1 MTNRLLNLLI
11 WILILLGLAVL
22 TATETLTLGV
32 YAGLAAL
39 LAALALQAV
48 KARRRLARTGLELA
62 WVLGLASGAAAV
74 WIAYDRPAAIL
85 QYIRLLA
92 ALVLFYAVVGL
103 PERKLRWPSAGLLL
117 LAAGLALYW
126 PAANDFA
133 AQPGKLAL
141 ITRLGLAINRVVP
154 ALPGPEIHPNVAA
167 GALLIGVPFGIAL
180 AWEAWQRKERLWAL
194 AAAGL
199 TLVVLGGLL
208 MTSSRGAWLALLG
221 TGLAAG
227 LAWAQRRWLRGG
239 ARQAI
244 FWGVIGLVSVLVV
257 GGVIASGSF
266 DRLVG
271 SLPDPN
277 GGIQSR
283 ADLWQ
288 QGWQAAL
295 QYPFTGSGLMS
306 FWRVHPIYVL
316 LINVPFIAHSHNT
329 FLEVWVEQGVV
340 GFLGLALAGLVVAGW
355 AWSAL
360 GRKQV
365 SIWGWAGL
373 AALTAAALH
382 GMVDVVFYVT
392 RTLPLIGLLFGFASF
407 ARAPLAPAGAAPVKK
422 TGMMLAAGLGGVVLL
437 AALLFWR
444 PLRAAW
450 YANLGAVLQTRQE
463 LTVYDPLKFDTV
475 SLDQVRQ
482 NIDLSEALAA
492 YEQALAIDPS
502 NGIARQRRAQ
512 IALSRGEY
520 PAALEDASYLWQAGR
535 LDEITRLTYGDA
547 LAANGQPEQAAEAV
561 RGVPWAEARLQ
572 GQAWYRYWLGQ
583 DYQRAADAWSAVLL
597 LNPDIP
603 GVEGWLEQA
612 RSKLK

>member
-1 MTNRLLNLLI
+1 MTKRMLETLS
-11 WILILLGLAVL
+11 WILILFGLAVL
-22 TATETLTLGV
+22 TTTETLTPMV
-32 YAGLAAL
+32 YVGLAAL
-39 LAALALQAV
+39 LAALALQV
-48 KARRRLARTGLELA
+48 ISRRRPAWTGLELA
-62 WVLGLASGAAAV
+62 WALALASGAAAV

-85 QYIRLLA
+85 QYTRLLA
-92 ALVLFYAVVGL
+92 AGVLFYAVAAL
-103 PERKLRWPSAGLLL
+103 PERKLRWPAAGLLL

-141 ITRLGLAINRVVP
+141 ITRLGLAINRLVP

-167 GALLIGVPFGIAL
+167 GTLLIGVPIGIAL
-180 AWEAWQRKERLWAL
+180 AWEAWGRKERLWAL

-227 LAWAQRRWLRGG
+227 LAWVQRRWLRGG

-244 FWGVIGLVSVLVV
+244 FGGLIGLVGVLAV

-266 DRLVG
+266 DNLVG

-340 GFLGLALAGLVVAGW
+340 GFLGLALAGLAAAGW

-360 GRKQV
+360 GRQQV

-392 RTLPLIGLLFGFASF
+392 RTLPLI
-407 ARAPLAPAGAAPVKK
+407 APAVSPDSSS
-422 TGMMLAAGLGGVVLL
+422 
-437 AALLFWR
+437 AL
-444 PLRAAW
+444 
-450 YANLGAVLQTRQE
+450 
-463 LTVYDPLKFDTV
+463 
-475 SLDQVRQ
+475 
-482 NIDLSEALAA
+482 
-492 YEQALAIDPS
+492 PS
-502 NGIARQRRAQ
+502 R
-512 IALSRGEY
+512 
-520 PAALEDASYLWQAGR
+520 
-535 LDEITRLTYGDA
+535 
-547 LAANGQPEQAAEAV
+547 
-561 RGVPWAEARLQ
+561 
-572 GQAWYRYWLGQ
+572 
-583 DYQRAADAWSAVLL
+583 
-597 LNPDIP
+597 
-603 GVEGWLEQA
+603 
-612 RSKLK
+612 

>member
-1 MTNRLLNLLI
+1 MTKRMLETLS
-11 WILILLGLAVL
+11 WILILFGLAVL
-22 TATETLTLGV
+22 TTTETLTPMV
-32 YAGLAAL
+32 YVGLAAL
-39 LAALALQAV
+39 LAALALQV
-48 KARRRLARTGLELA
+48 ISRRRPAWTGLELA
-62 WVLGLASGAAAV
+62 WALALASGAAAV

-85 QYIRLLA
+85 QYTRLLA
-92 ALVLFYAVVGL
+92 AGVLFYAVAAL
-103 PERKLRWPSAGLLL
+103 PERKLRWPAAGLLL

-141 ITRLGLAINRVVP
+141 ITRLGLAINRLVP
-154 ALPGPEIHPNVAA
+154 DLPGPEIHPNVAA
-167 GALLIGVPFGIAL
+167 GTLLIGVPLGIAL
-180 AWEAWQRKERLWAL
+180 AWEAWGRKERLWAL

-244 FWGVIGLVSVLVV
+244 FWGLIGLVGVLAV

-266 DRLVG
+266 DNLVG

-340 GFLGLALAGLVVAGW
+340 GFLGLALAGLAAAGW

-360 GRKQV
+360 GRQQV

-407 ARAPLAPAGAAPVKK
+407 ARAPQALAGTAPVKK

-437 AALLFWR
+437 AALLSWR

-450 YANLGAVLQTRQE
+450 YANLGAVLQTREE
-463 LTVYDPLKFDTV
+463 LTVYDPLKFDQV

-482 NIDLSEALAA
+482 EIDLSEALAA
-492 YEQALAIDPS
+492 YERALAIDP
-502 NGIARQRRAQ
+502 NNRPARQRQAQ
-512 IALSRGEY
+512 IALSRGDY
-520 PAALEDASYLWQAGR
+520 LAALEDASTLWQVGR
-535 LDEITRLTYGDA
+535 RDEITRLTYGDA
-547 LAANGQPEQAAEAV
+547 LVANGQPEQAAEAV

-597 LNPDIP
+597 LNPDTP
-603 GVEGWLEQA
+603 GVAAWLEQA